1 MVSVQCTLHSCFN
14 LYFIEGKVL
23 ACIVYCVPQL
33 MKHSRFISLF
43 ISYMSST
50 SLRAC
55 IFECIEWKIFHLNFD
70 PTLGDGQ
77 KQIHP
82 NRKQKKGVYLSKLID
97 SLYFVFSLAKI
108 DESATKWIDCMR
120 KFVFLFFECLLIFQL
135 IESVNFVALLPLLHG
150 QKSTQMN
157 LWSHM

>member
-1 MVSVQCTLHSCFN
+1 
-14 LYFIEGKVL
+14 
-23 ACIVYCVPQL
+23 

-82 NRKQKKGVYLSKLID
+82 NRKLKKDVYLSKLID
-97 SLYFVFSLAKI
+97 SLYFIFSLAKI
-108 DESATKWIDCMR
+108 EESATNESTTTGLIVWKNWC
-120 KFVFLFFECLLIFQL
+120 LCFFQCLIFQL
-135 IESVNFVALLPLLHG
+135 IENVNFVALLPLSHG
-150 QKSTQMN
+150 QITTQMHF
-157 LWSHM
+157 WSHM